1 MPTSNFPPT
10 NTGFKGIEKIGKLV
24 LLIVLRFWKACTAGL
39 LLLFLLYVL
48 YGGIITLFLLT
59 GAILGVF
66 YHYQDSLLYFPDQ
79 PENSRIFVQSPRY
92 LGVPYENLQITTK
105 DGISLNAVFLKQSG
119 SRMGVAPTIVM
130 YHGNAGNIG
139 HRLNN
144 ASILYSYTGSNIFML
159 EYRGYGKSSGS
170 PNEKGLELDAAASLE
185 YLLSRSDIDH
195 DKLVLYG
202 RSLGGA
208 VAVAVAAQKKYM
220 DVLFAMLLENT
231 FTSIPETARHLFSWL
246 KRLPTWCYKNT
257 FPSVDVIKSVS
268 VPTLFLSGLADTLV
282 PPRHMMKL
290 YNVSGAVVKRI
301 ETFENG
307 THNDTWQSAGYTDV
321 INKFLNEVYEARN
334 IGLIPKQHFRHSHNL
349 NLGDDVK
356 PIVDI

>member
-1 MPTSNFPPT
+1 MLPNNNFSPKK
-10 NTGFKGIEKIGKLV
+10 TGFKSIEKIGRIV
-24 LLIVLRFWKACTAGL
+24 LMIVLRFWKACTAGL

-92 LGVPYENLQITTK
+92 LGVPYENLQITTR
-105 DGISLNAVFLKQSG
+105 DDVLLNAVFLKQSG
-119 SRMGVAPTIVM
+119 SRLGIAPTVVL

-144 ASILYSYTGSNIFML
+144 ASLLYSYTGSNILML
-159 EYRGYGKSSGS
+159 EYRGYGKSNGS
-170 PNEKGLELDAAASLE
+170 PNEKGLELDAIASLE
-185 YLLSRSDIDH
+185 YLLNRSDIDH
-195 DKLVLYG
+195 DKIVLYG

-208 VAVAVAAQKKYM
+208 VAVKVAAHEKYM
-220 DVLFAMLLENT
+220 DLLFAMILENT
-231 FTSIPETARHLFSWL
+231 FTSIPETARHLFPWL
-246 KRLPTWCYKNT
+246 KRLPTWCYKNI
-257 FPSVDVIKSVS
+257 FPSVDVIRSVS
-268 VPTLFLSGLADTLV
+268 VPTLFLSGLADQLV

-290 YNVSGAVVKRI
+290 YNVSGACVKRI

-307 THNDTWQSAGYTDV
+307 THNDTWQRPGYTDV
-321 INKFLNEVYEARN
+321 INKFLNEVYEARK
-334 IGLIPKQHFRHSHNL
+334 IGLIPKQRFHHG
-349 NLGDDVK
+349 LGEDNVQPK
-356 PIVDI
+356 IVDL